1 MIRTVNLRCLLL
13 WCCYIGFLQAYIQQ
27 VVHRQAARWL
37 DSHHP
42 QHHPQHHHSQ
52 IPPLTTTPPLRI
64 LLIVEPTPFNYVSG
78 YANRFKEM
86 LKYLSKGGDIVEVVT
101 TDPDPMPPKT
111 FLNFNIHTARGI
123 SLPMYSSVAVSFD
136 FRARIKKVVQAFK
149 PDVIHVS
156 TPSAV
161 IIPALFWAKV
171 LNVPIVM
178 SYHTDFIG
186 YTRTYLPFL
195 GLSRGAAFLVKQF
208 HEAADM
214 VLCTSPQLK
223 QQMTDLGLKRVDVW
237 QKGINTEIF
246 SPKYRSEEVRSW
258 LTNGHPE
265 APLLLYVGRLGA
277 EKRIHRLRTVL
288 KRNPSARLALVGT
301 GPAEETLKKEFQ
313 DLPVVFT
320 GQIVGEK
327 LSQIFASADI
337 FVMPSDTETLGFV
350 VLEALASGVPV
361 VGAAAGGLVDIIEH
375 DNTGYLAEACED
387 MNEFSQYVTN
397 LVQDKQLRSRMGLA
411 SLNYAQQWSWEAATS
426 KLRNIQ
432 YRKALAL
439 HRSKDESGRYI
450 PDIVDTIMHTD
461 YKF

>member
-1 MIRTVNLRCLLL
+1 MIRTINLRCLLL
-13 WCCYIGFLQAYIQQ
+13 WCCYIGFLQAYIQRL
-27 VVHRQAARWL
+27 VYRQGSTSL
-37 DSHHP
+37 DSHHL
-42 QHHPQHHHSQ
+42 QHHSHHAQ
-52 IPPLTTTPPLRI
+52 IPPLITTPPLRI

-86 LKYLSKGGDIVEVVT
+86 LKYLSKGGDVVEVVT
-101 TDPDPMPPKT
+101 TDPDPLPPKT

-136 FRARIKKVVQAFK
+136 FRARIKKVIQAFK
-149 PDVIHVS
+149 PDLIHVS

-161 IIPALFWAKV
+161 IIPALFWAKA

-223 QQMTDLGLKRVDVW
+223 QQMIDLGLKRVDVW

-277 EKRIHRLRTVL
+277 EKRIHRLKTVL
-288 KRNPSARLALVGT
+288 KRNPSVRLALVGT
-301 GPAEETLKKEFQ
+301 GPAEEMLKKEFQ

-375 DNTGYLAEACED
+375 NNTGYLAEACED

-411 SLNYAQQWSWEAATS
+411 SLDYAQQWSWEAATS

-450 PDIVDTIMHTD
+450 PDIVDTIMHTE